1 MTHILIPDEPPGP
14 VPLSQPSL
22 GPVGR
27 RVFTCFHLVYPL
39 LATLPRVQE
48 AGLLLAD
55 QSHLAPE
62 SKPWT

>member
-1 MTHILIPDEPPGP
+1 MTHIRIPDELPGP
-14 VPLSQPSL
+14 VPLSEPSL
-22 GPVGR
+22 GPVER
-27 RVFTCFHLVYPL
+27 KVFTCFHLVYPL

-55 QSHLAPE
+55 QPHLASE